1 MERYS
6 GISFFDFHVKSLYLL
21 GKHTPVEKRCIRA
34 NQKSFL
40 DKALNQAIV
49 VRSNI
54 RNKFLKLKT
63 EKNRL
68 AYAKQRNYFVKIL
81 QQKKRQYFENL
92 VILEKSIS
100 TFH

>member
-6 GISFFDFHVKSLYLL
+6 GISFVDFHVKSLYLL
-21 GKHTPVEKRCIRA
+21 GKHTPVEKRCNRA

-49 VRSNI
+49 VRSNL

-81 QQKKRQYFENL
+81 QQKKRQ
-92 VILEKSIS
+92 
-100 TFH
+100 

>member
-6 GISFFDFHVKSLYLL
+6 GISFVDFHAKSLYLL

-49 VRSNI
+49 VRSNL

-68 AYAKQRNYFVKIL
+68 AYAKHRNYFVKIL
-81 QQKKRQYFENL
+81 QQKKRQ
-92 VILEKSIS
+92 
-100 TFH
+100 